1 MHAPLAPTEYDHVGH
16 VPHAAVP
23 AGANAPA
30 PHVTHVTANVAP
42 TSADA
47 VPFGH
52 SVHAVAL
59 APAHCPAGHCTQVN
73 VTKSVENFL

>member
-30 PHVTHVTANVAP
+30 THTPHVVADVAP
-42 TSADA
+42 TKADA

-59 APAHCPAGHCTQVN
+59 APAHCPAGHCSHVN
-73 VTKSVENFL
+73 VVLSSANFL